1 MKTRSVMTLL
11 FLALSC
17 SSCDDTTNLPP
28 TTPGG
33 GFYVQ
38 TLGQDNTS
46 GFGVPFATYGI
57 NVQGVWDHDNASC
70 LGTPVGD
77 ASTWNLNSSNT
88 SLIMVTNGRL
98 CAYWKFYWQT
108 QSPFIGCGNLPPAT
122 GYVPIGPPYWA
133 LMQYTCILTNG
144 GPIISDALGIQ
155 FSPAPTF
162 TDVTSG
168 TITALGTGFSATNG
182 MPLFQYF
189 DLNGTLV
196 AQTNAT
202 SVAANGNSAAGPVP
216 SNIGS
221 TTPGFYLGRVSNAAP
236 GGSYTYLNSGSVI
249 VANGGVTIDGY
260 EQSTDVCR
268 RWAIGGDCMMW
279 VTVYDHGTVSITV
292 NGVVLSVSYS
302 QYSTSSTIATD
313 LANTINANTS
323 INTLVSATAWGT
335 QVLINV
341 TQSGSHYSLSA
352 TAASSD
358 TGDFPDGSFSAYAS
372 APTL

>member
-88 SLIMVTNGRL
+88 SLIMV
-98 CAYWKFYWQT
+98 
-108 QSPFIGCGNLPPAT
+108 
-122 GYVPIGPPYWA
+122 
-133 LMQYTCILTNG
+133 
-144 GPIISDALGIQ
+144 
-155 FSPAPTF
+155 
-162 TDVTSG
+162 
-168 TITALGTGFSATNG
+168 
-182 MPLFQYF
+182 
-189 DLNGTLV
+189 
-196 AQTNAT
+196 
-202 SVAANGNSAAGPVP
+202 
-216 SNIGS
+216 
-221 TTPGFYLGRVSNAAP
+221 
-236 GGSYTYLNSGSVI
+236 
-249 VANGGVTIDGY
+249 
-260 EQSTDVCR
+260 
-268 RWAIGGDCMMW
+268 GGDCMMW

-292 NGVVLSVSYS
+292 NGVVSSVSYS